1 MQQPKL
7 SRRAA
12 LLLCASAPLIAM
24 GTRAQAAIL
33 RPRVLSFQNLHTGD
47 RLTASYWADGRYI
60 AEARARID
68 WVFRDHRSG
77 ETAPISE
84 ALLDLLSQ
92 LRERLRIDEP
102 FQIISG
108 YRSPAT
114 NRVLAAHSGGVATNS
129 RHMLGQ
135 AVDIRVSSVPLKR
148 LRDEALALRAG
159 GVGYYPKS
167 DFVHVDVGPPRQW

>member
-1 MQQPKL
+1 MRPSNL

-12 LLLCASAPLIAM
+12 LLVCAGAPLVAF
-24 GTRAQAAIL
+24 GSRAQAALL

-60 AEARARID
+60 AEARAKID
-68 WVFRDHRSG
+68 WIFRDHRSG

-84 ALLDLLSQ
+84 ALLDLLSR
-92 LRERLRIDEP
+92 LRERLAIDEP

-114 NRVLAAHSGGVATNS
+114 NKALATHSGGVATNS

-148 LRDEALALRAG
+148 LRDEALALRIG

-167 DFVHVDVGPPRQW
+167 DFVHVDVGPPRSW